1 VSISRELARRQHEAR
16 DFLIIQDPFMPHLLD
31 SALLFALL
39 LFLATA
45 RFLAGVAERLTIPM
59 A

>member
-1 VSISRELARRQHEAR
+1 MSISRLLARREHEAR
-16 DFLIIQDPFMPHLLD
+16 GFLTQGPFMPHLVD

-45 RFLAGVAERLTIPM
+45 RFLAGVAEGLTTQL